1 MSKHALW
8 ESIQF
13 RNNKSHHTGIS
24 SLSRVGSD
32 IVENIKILRIR
43 HWIKN
48 FLLFAAPF
56 FAGSLFINETLLMAV
71 PVFLAFSF
79 CASAAYIVNDIRDC
93 ENDRLHPDKKNRPIA
108 ANRISMTQA
117 SLLSIAM
124 IVPSLILSY
133 SIAPAFFYLI
143 IAYILIQVSYSLHLK
158 NVAVID
164 IFCIAMGFVIRVL
177 AGGAAFRVEV
187 SHWLLLSMFML
198 SLVLASGKRLSE
210 VNLLHENASMH
221 RKSLE
226 NAALASTL
234 NEILLISSSSSLIA
248 YALYTVEIY
257 QSLIYTIHIATF
269 GLFRYIVLSKQGLGD
284 PTQALT
290 KDRWLMMTI
299 GIWLLLVWI
308 IRYNS

>member
-1 MSKHALW
+1 MDKNVMW
-8 ESIQF
+8 ESVDYRSDKTQ
-13 RNNKSHHTGIS
+13 HPGIS
-24 SLSRVGSD
+24 SLSQVGRD
-32 IVENIKILRIR
+32 VAENIKILRIR

-48 FLLFAAPF
+48 FLLFTAPF
-56 FAGSLFINETLLMAV
+56 FGGSLFLNETLLMAV

-79 CASAAYIVNDIRDC
+79 CASSAYIFNDIRDYQK
-93 ENDRLHPDKKNRPIA
+93 DRLHPDKKRRPIA
-108 ANRISMTQA
+108 SNRISMTQA

-143 IAYILIQVSYSLHLK
+143 IAYITIQVAYSLHLK
-158 NVAVID
+158 NVAVVD

-187 SHWLLLSMFML
+187 SHWLLLSMFMI

-210 VNLLHENASMH
+210 VSLLHENASKH

-226 NAALASTL
+226 NAASASSL
-234 NEILLISSSSSLIA
+234 HEILLISSASSLIA
-248 YALYTVEIY
+248 YALYTVEMY
-257 QSLIYTIHIATF
+257 QNLIYTIPIATF
-269 GLFRYIVLSKQGLGD
+269 GLFRYIVLSKQGMGD

-290 KDRWLMMTI
+290 KDPWLIMTI
-299 GIWLLLVWI
+299 GMWLSVVGW
-308 IRYNS
+308 IRYL

>member
-1 MSKHALW
+1 MGKNVMW
-8 ESIQF
+8 ELIHYRSDKTQ
-13 RNNKSHHTGIS
+13 HTGFF

-32 IVENIKILRIR
+32 VAENIRILRIR

-56 FAGSLFINETLLMAV
+56 FGGSLFINETLLMAV

-79 CASAAYIVNDIRDC
+79 CASSAYIFNDINDFQK
-93 ENDRLHPDKKNRPIA
+93 DRLHPDKKNRPIA
-108 ANRISMTQA
+108 SNRISMTQA

-143 IAYILIQVSYSLHLK
+143 IAYIIIQVAYSLHLK
-158 NVAVID
+158 NVAVVD

-187 SHWLLLSMFML
+187 SHWLLLSMFMI

-210 VNLLHENASMH
+210 VSLLHENASRH
-221 RKSLE
+221 RKSLAHE
-226 NAALASTL
+226 ASASTL
-234 NEILLISSSSSLIA
+234 NEILLISSASSLIA
-248 YALYTVEIY
+248 YALYTVEMY
-257 QSLIYTIHIATF
+257 QSLVYTIPIATF
-269 GLFRYIVLSKQGLGD
+269 GLFRYIVLSKSGIGD

-290 KDRWLMMTI
+290 KDSWLIMTIATWLMVV
-299 GIWLLLVWI
+299 GW
-308 IRYNS
+308 IRYL

>member
-1 MSKHALW
+1 M
-8 ESIQF
+8 
-13 RNNKSHHTGIS
+13 S

-32 IVENIKILRIR
+32 IAENIKILRIR

-48 FLLFAAPF
+48 FLLFAPPF
-56 FAGSLFINETLLMAV
+56 FGGSLFINETLLMAV

-79 CASAAYIVNDIRDC
+79 CASSAYIFNDIKDYQK
-93 ENDRLHPDKKNRPIA
+93 DRLHPDKKKRPIA
-108 ANRISMTQA
+108 SNRISVTQA

-124 IVPSLILSY
+124 IVPSLILSF

-143 IAYILIQVSYSLHLK
+143 IAYIIIQAAYSLHLK
-158 NVAVID
+158 NVAVVD

-187 SHWLLLSMFML
+187 SHWLLLSMFMI

-210 VNLLHENASMH
+210 VGLLHEDASKH

-226 NAALASTL
+226 HAASASSL
-234 NEILLISSSSSLIA
+234 NEILLISSASSLIA
-248 YALYTVEIY
+248 YALYTVEMY
-257 QSLIYTIHIATF
+257 QSLIYTIPIATF
-269 GLFRYIVLSKQGLGD
+269 GLFRYIVLSKQGMGD

-290 KDRWLMMTI
+290 KDRWLIVTI
-299 GIWLLLVWI
+299 GMWLSVIGW
-308 IRYNS
+308 IRYL

>member
-1 MSKHALW
+1 MWDSVHY
-8 ESIQF
+8 QG
-13 RNNKSHHTGIS
+13 NNSQHPGIS
-24 SLSRVGSD
+24 SLGRIGSD
-32 IVENIKILRIR
+32 VVENIRILRIR

-56 FAGSLFINETLLMAV
+56 FGGSLFLSETLLMAL

-79 CASAAYIVNDIRDC
+79 CTSSAYILNDIRDC
-93 ENDRLHPDKKNRPIA
+93 ENDRLHPTKKNRPIA

-133 SIAPAFFYLI
+133 SIAPSFFYLI
-143 IAYILIQVSYSLHLK
+143 LAYIIIQVSYSLHLK
-158 NVAVID
+158 NIAVVD

-187 SHWLLLSMFML
+187 SHWLLLSMFMI

-210 VNLLHENASMH
+210 VSLLNENASKH

-226 NAALASTL
+226 NAASASSL
-234 NEILLISSSSSLIA
+234 HEILLISSASSIIA
-248 YALYTVEIY
+248 YALYTVAMY
-257 QSLIYTIHIATF
+257 QSLIYTIPIATF
-269 GLFRYIVLSKQGLGD
+269 GLFRYIALSKQGMGD
-284 PTQALT
+284 PTEALT
-290 KDRWLMMTI
+290 KDRWLIVTI
-299 GIWLLLVWI
+299 GMWLFVVGW
-308 IRYNS
+308 IRYL

>member
-1 MSKHALW
+1 MW
-8 ESIQF
+8 ELIHYRSDKTQ
-13 RNNKSHHTGIS
+13 HPGIY

-32 IVENIKILRIR
+32 VAENIKILRIR

-56 FAGSLFINETLLMAV
+56 FGGSLFIHETLLMAV

-79 CASAAYIVNDIRDC
+79 CASSAYIFNDINDYQ
-93 ENDRLHPDKKNRPIA
+93 NDRLHPDKRKRPIA
-108 ANRISMTQA
+108 SHRISMTQA

-143 IAYILIQVSYSLHLK
+143 IAYVIIQAAYTLHLK
-158 NVAVID
+158 NVAVVD

-187 SHWLLLSMFML
+187 SHWLLLSMFMI

-210 VNLLHENASMH
+210 VGLLNENAAKH

-226 NAALASTL
+226 HAASASTL
-234 NEILLISSSSSLIA
+234 NEILLISSASSLIA
-248 YALYTVEIY
+248 YALYTVEMY
-257 QSLIYTIHIATF
+257 QSLVYTIPIATF
-269 GLFRYIVLSKQGLGD
+269 GLFRYIILSKQGIGD

-290 KDRWLMMTI
+290 KDKWLIMTI
-299 GIWLLLVWI
+299 LIWVIVVGW
-308 IRYNS
+308 IRYL